1 MRAVGAGPLTLEPS
15 PSLLNRRNL
24 NSLSPPVCRSGYPGG
39 TLRFG
44 GAFPEV
50 TVLMSKGLQ
59 VLRPVRFAGLLGMIF
74 ISGWFCAGCQEQLF
88 SPTEPR
94 SQYDRF
100 DAVRDRRADAYI
112 EDEFG
117 NKRPNLRGRLVKS
130 E

>member
-1 MRAVGAGPLTLEPS
+1 
-15 PSLLNRRNL
+15 
-24 NSLSPPVCRSGYPGG
+24 
-39 TLRFG
+39 
-44 GAFPEV
+44 
-50 TVLMSKGLQ
+50 MSKGLR
-59 VLRPVRFAGLLGMIF
+59 VFRPIRLRQGVLLGLMLL
-74 ISGWFCAGCQEQLF
+74 SGGVSWGFGAGCQEQLF

-100 DAVRDRRADAYI
+100 DAVRDRRADATI